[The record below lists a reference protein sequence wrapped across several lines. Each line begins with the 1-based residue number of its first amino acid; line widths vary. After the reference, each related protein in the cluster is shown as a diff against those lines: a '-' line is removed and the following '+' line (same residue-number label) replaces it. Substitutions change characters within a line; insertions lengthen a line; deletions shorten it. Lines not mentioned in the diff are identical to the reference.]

1 MQRLSPK
8 LLLVIGLILSIGAAG
23 LVYNYLRTATQSKV
37 AGDPVVVAVQDIPG
51 RTKIT
56 AEMVKVI
63 TVPAD
68 MVQQG
73 SIRDLQQVV
82 GVMTRVPVIAG
93 DQITDLRLAIDGK
106 VPGFVGAIPRD
117 KRALT
122 IAVTDVTGVSGF
134 IKAGDYIDLFI
145 TFDKSV
151 TGEHVS
157 QLALENTLVLAAN
170 KNDNMDAAKDKK
182 DADKMATVTL
192 AVSPNEAL
200 MLALAAEKAKI
211 HLALRPFQPVPGIV
225 PAKTITSSD
234 IVGSFFKVLPQFPAE
249 RPAPPVAVI
258 SAPAPAPT
266 RASEPKNTG
275 IKIIRGTK
283 STYGM
288 Q

>member
-37 AGDPVVVAVQDIPG
+37 AGSPVVVAVQDIPG
-51 RTKIT
+51 RMKIT

-68 MVQQG
+68 MIQQG
-73 SIRDLQQVV
+73 SIRELQQVV

-93 DQITDLRLAIDGK
+93 DQITEQRLAIDGK

-275 IKIIRGTK
+275 IEIIRGTK
-283 STYGM
+283 SSYGG